1 LQNVLQIR
9 QLIKERIEFLYD
21 TIGADPIIVAE
32 AVKFAIDLPEE
43 VSINEMTLYPTAQ
56 L

>member
-1 LQNVLQIR
+1 M
-9 QLIKERIEFLYD
+9 
-21 TIGADPIIVAE
+21 IVAE

-43 VSINEMTLYPTAQ
+43 VSMNEITLYHTAQ